1 MERLEITRAKELR
14 NDIISRL
21 YTIYPNDTALLTLK
35 NLLRYKSYHSENDI
49 KKAVYYLE
57 GRGYIAV
64 GFPANEFAG
73 NRTAIQTEEQENV
86 IRLTPKGINLA
97 EGDIEDVGVLRNE

>member
-1 MERLEITRAKELR
+1 MERLEVTRAKELR

-21 YTIYPNDTALLTLK
+21 YAIYPNDTALLTLK

-57 GRGYIAV
+57 GRGYIM
-64 GFPANEFAG
+64 
-73 NRTAIQTEEQENV
+73 TAAQAEEKENV